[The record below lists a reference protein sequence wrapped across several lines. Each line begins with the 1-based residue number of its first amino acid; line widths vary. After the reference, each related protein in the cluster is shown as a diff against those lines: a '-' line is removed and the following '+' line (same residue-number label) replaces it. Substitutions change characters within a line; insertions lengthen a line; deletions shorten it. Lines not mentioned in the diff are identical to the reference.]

1 MGEEKM
7 AKEHKFVQSKAEG
20 GVARPAQ
27 PVGNATGLRIGAI
40 ILWTFAIVFEV
51 LGFGVILGKVDL
63 KFCPVLYQMIG
74 FLVLDLACVVIGSQF
89 WKKANHIKPAS
100 EKNKFA
106 FWLWNNLGLIVSVI
120 AFLPLIILV
129 LANKDADKK
138 TKTVVAVAA
147 AVCLA
152 IAGVTSY
159 DFNPVSEEQQTA
171 AMEAFGA
178 EQVYWTK
185 HGKVYHTSQDCQH
198 LNRTE
203 ELIYGTVE
211 QAIAENHVRLCKT
224 CASRDGITNVAT
236 EE

>member
-1 MGEEKM
+1 MEENM
-7 AKEHKFVQSKAEG
+7 AKEHKLVQSNAEG
-20 GVARPAQ
+20 GVASPAQ
-27 PVGNATGLRIGAI
+27 PVGNAAGLRIGAI
-40 ILWTFAIVFEV
+40 ILWVCAVVFEV
-51 LGFGVILGKVDL
+51 LGLGAIFGKIDL
-63 KFCPVLYQMIG
+63 QFCPVLYQTIG
-74 FLVLDLACVVIGSQF
+74 FLLLDLVCVVIGSQL

-106 FWLWNNLGLIVSVI
+106 FWLWNNLGLIVSVV
-120 AFLPLIILV
+120 AFLPIIVLV

-185 HGKVYHTSQDCQH
+185 HGKVYHTSQNCQH

>member
-1 MGEEKM
+1 M
-7 AKEHKFVQSKAEG
+7 AKEHKLVQSNAEG

-27 PVGNATGLRIGAI
+27 PVGNVAGLRIGAI
-40 ILWTFAIVFEV
+40 ILWVCAVVFEV
-51 LGFGVILGKVDL
+51 LGLGAIFGKSDL
-63 KFCPVLYQMIG
+63 QFCPVLYQTIG
-74 FLVLDLACVVIGSQF
+74 FLLLDLVCVVIGSQL

-106 FWLWNNLGLIVSVI
+106 FWLWNNLGLIASVV
-120 AFLPLIILV
+120 AFLPIIFLV